1 MKNSFK
7 IIRIFLIFISL
18 TTLLSC
24 KSTYFNKSNYSIDY
38 SKNKN
43 WLHLPQYDLK
53 EVDVFYVYPTAW
65 YKEDP
70 NEPNICEID
79 NKHMIMG
86 SQKAYNSQA
95 TAFETFANI
104 YSPYYR
110 QADAKYILSLA
121 EEDRWKIERGIPATD
136 VINAFDYYIKNF
148 NHNKPF
154 ILVGHSQGAMILMI
168 LLEDYMKNNPQV
180 YKNMISAYIIGYPIT
195 KDFLK
200 RNNHLK
206 FANGADDTNVIISYN
221 TQSKTVKP
229 GGNILISDN
238 TALVINPINWKRD
251 ETLALA
257 SENLGSNM
265 LNSKG
270 EFSKIMNFADAQIDL
285 KQGVLICSSV
295 DENTMNEFSSIFPIG
310 IYHVFDFPF
319 YYYNLR
325 ENAQRRATLFLKNNN

>member
-7 IIRIFLIFISL
+7 ITSIFIILISL

-24 KSTYFNKSNYSIDY
+24 KNTELNNANYSINY
-38 SKNKN
+38 SKSKN
-43 WLHLPQYDLK
+43 WLHLPQNNLK
-53 EVDVFYVYPTAW
+53 DVDVFYVYPTAW

-70 NEPNICEID
+70 NESNICEID
-79 NKHMIMG
+79 NKLMLIG
-86 SQKAYNSQA
+86 SQKAYNAQA

-104 YSPYYR
+104 YAPFYR
-110 QADAKYILSLA
+110 QADAKYTLSLK
-121 EEDRWKIERGIPATD
+121 EEDRWKFEKGIPAAD
-136 VINAFDYYIKNF
+136 IINAFDYYIKNF
-148 NHNKPF
+148 NHSRPF

-180 YKNMISAYIIGYPIT
+180 YQQMISAYIIGYPVT
-195 KDFLK
+195 
-200 RNNHLK
+200 NNFMEKNKHLK
-206 FANGADDTNVIISYN
+206 FAKGAEDTGVIISYN
-221 TQSKTVKP
+221 TQSRNVQP

-257 SENLGSNM
+257 SENLGSN
-265 LNSKG
+265 LPNSKG
-270 EFSKIMNFADAQIDL
+270 EFSKIKNFADAQIDL
-285 KQGVLICSSV
+285 NQGVLICSSV
-295 DENTMNEFSSIFPIG
+295 DENEMYNFSSAFPVG

-325 ENAQRRATLFLKNNN
+325 ENAQRRAQLFLKNNK